1 MDKNSDILAKINK
14 DSGMTTPEGYF
25 ADFAKR
31 MEQSLPNK
39 EPQQEKI
46 MPRSRWQQVRPYVYL
61 AAMFTGIWCMLKMF
75 TMMSPSE
82 NGLSIDNNPSLISA
96 LNDALF
102 IEDFYSEENIN
113 SYDLLEEMYDE
124 GISTD
129 EFIEFTTLN

>member
-39 EPQQEKI
+39 ESQQEKI

-82 NGLSIDNNPSLISA
+82 NELSIDNNPSLISA

-113 SYDLLEEMYDE
+113 SYDLLEEMYAE